1 MRRAIAALL
10 ALCLVLGM
18 ATAAGGEEINW
29 TAEKRARLK
38 VGNPTALK
46 GCFFTTMWGGTT
58 SDLDV
63 QDLLHAYSPVRYD
76 IDGSQ
81 FFFDTSVVQDAVIL
95 NDNEGNRTYLLVLYD
110 DLKWSNGTRIT
121 AYDYAFSILL
131 CMDPVIGETGGTP
144 MDYSWI
150 CGADEYLNR
159 NAGTLSGLRVI
170 DDRILQI
177 SVKAEALSYF
187 YELSRLIIHPYPIF
201 EIAPELSV
209 LDDGKGAYLSGPLT
223 AETIRETVLDEK
235 AGYLSHPSVVSGSY
249 TLASYDGTTA
259 VFQIN
264 PYFKGTYEG
273 VVPRIGELE
282 YTLADNENMVEKLK
296 SGEFDLLN
304 KVTLGKTIMEGI
316 QALISDQGMLAM
328 ENEPRAGLTLIW
340 FMETSQKIQENAVRQ
355 AIACCFDRD
364 AFVKDYAGPYGIRTD
379 GLYGLGQWPYRL
391 AAGLTARPGQAND
404 EAAAVMVMEMGTEE
418 YQAGEEPVEEVLTPE
433 PMPEADR
440 AAAEAEA
447 REWENITLDGLTTY
461 RLNTRAAVRLLEMTG
476 WTLNRNGEEFDPAK
490 DTVRYKKTGDELT
503 GLVLRMAMPESE
515 EAWMALETH
524 FTAHLQKAGIRLE
537 IDRLPMEKL
546 EEIYRDKS
554 QDAYDLLYLGENFS
568 IFLDPEMLAPRT
580 DADSELHS
588 VKEELYALALDMVHT
603 EPANLIV
610 FMRKWVKLQ
619 ERITET
625 LPLIPVYT
633 NVYFDF
639 FTRALHD
646 YRIDQTVTWSEAIV
660 KSYMSD
666 IEELREEE
674 MAARQQELDELS
686 QQAENSMNQ

>member
-187 YELSRLIIHPYPIF
+187 YELSRLMIHPYPIF

-355 AIACCFDRD
+355 AIACC
-364 AFVKDYAGPYGIRTD
+364 
-379 GLYGLGQWPYRL
+379 
-391 AAGLTARPGQAND
+391 
-404 EAAAVMVMEMGTEE
+404 
-418 YQAGEEPVEEVLTPE
+418 
-433 PMPEADR
+433 
-440 AAAEAEA
+440 
-447 REWENITLDGLTTY
+447 
-461 RLNTRAAVRLLEMTG
+461 
-476 WTLNRNGEEFDPAK
+476 
-490 DTVRYKKTGDELT
+490 LT
-503 GLVLRMAMPESE
+503 G
-515 EAWMALETH
+515 T
-524 FTAHLQKAGIRLE
+524 
-537 IDRLPMEKL
+537 
-546 EEIYRDKS
+546 
-554 QDAYDLLYLGENFS
+554 LL
-568 IFLDPEMLAPRT
+568 
-580 DADSELHS
+580 
-588 VKEELYALALDMVHT
+588 
-603 EPANLIV
+603 
-610 FMRKWVKLQ
+610 
-619 ERITET
+619 
-625 LPLIPVYT
+625 
-633 NVYFDF
+633 
-639 FTRALHD
+639 
-646 YRIDQTVTWSEAIV
+646 
-660 KSYMSD
+660 
-666 IEELREEE
+666 
-674 MAARQQELDELS
+674 
-686 QQAENSMNQ
+686 